1 MTDAIRQWVEDQ
13 TGLTAIW
20 LNPNA
25 PRPDR
30 PYASLQII
38 NVARLGEA
46 DRGRLDDQ
54 GQVDVYLQREV
65 TVSVQ
70 IYDDAADPRSALQ
83 RAEAL
88 RDSLDLKGVLFT
100 LVQAGWAFRGVELL
114 TDNPELLDSGVEPR
128 ATFDVRFGT
137 MKTIIDDLGLVE
149 RVIYDGT
156 VELHQYQFE
165 AQIEDSSNG

>member
-1 MTDAIRQWVEDQ
+1 VTDAIRQWVEDQ

-38 NVARLGEA
+38 NVARKGEA

-70 IYDDAADPRSALQ
+70 IYDDAADPRSALTH
-83 RAEAL
+83 RNC
-88 RDSLDLKGVLFT
+88 SMPVLNQGRHLMFAS
-100 LVQAGWAFRGVELL
+100 V
-114 TDNPELLDSGVEPR
+114 P
-128 ATFDVRFGT
+128 
-137 MKTIIDDLGLVE
+137 
-149 RVIYDGT
+149 
-156 VELHQYQFE
+156 
-165 AQIEDSSNG
+165 